1 MTLLDRIHCWHRFW
15 RYRLVTE
22 RESVQFL
29 LRQNLTKT
37 TAIDIGA
44 NKGAYTYW
52 LSKAVGNNGQVISL
66 EPQPELAPFLD
77 QLVNTFRLK
86 NVLVVNQ
93 AASES
98 ATEHHMSRKFAGHG
112 GAKIT
117 KNEGDLKIG
126 SVTLDELQATI
137 QHRVS
142 YIKCDVEGHEF
153 EALKG
158 ARYILEKNQPI
169 VQVEVHHQAAVDGQ
183 LFDFMDS
190 LGYRGFFLFE
200 GRKIPIGQLQLF
212 TYPRSDNHRNYFF
225 SKQNFREL

>member
-77 QLVNTFRLK
+77 Q
-86 NVLVVNQ
+86 
-93 AASES
+93 
-98 ATEHHMSRKFAGHG
+98 H
-112 GAKIT
+112 
-117 KNEGDLKIG
+117 
-126 SVTLDELQATI
+126 
-137 QHRVS
+137 
-142 YIKCDVEGHEF
+142 
-153 EALKG
+153 
-158 ARYILEKNQPI
+158 
-169 VQVEVHHQAAVDGQ
+169 
-183 LFDFMDS
+183 
-190 LGYRGFFLFE
+190 
-200 GRKIPIGQLQLF
+200 
-212 TYPRSDNHRNYFF
+212 
-225 SKQNFREL
+225 